1 MKHTQRDAILKSVK
15 QYLQTLYRE
24 QLKAV
29 ILYGSQ
35 AREDAH
41 EFSDIDILVVLD
53 APINPYREIDRSSE
67 FIAQI
72 CLDNDIVIS
81 RHFISSDKFQNA
93 NNPFL
98 QNIRNEGI
106 PV

>member
-1 MKHTQRDAILKSVK
+1 MKHPQLESILESVK
-15 QYLQTLYRE
+15 QYLQKLYGK

-41 EFSDIDILVVLD
+41 EFSDIDILVILETS
-53 APINPYREIDRSSE
+53 INPYQEIDRTSE
-67 FIAQI
+67 FIAKL
-72 CLDNDIVIS
+72 CLDNDVVIS

-93 NNPFL
+93 STPFL

>member
-1 MKHTQRDAILKSVK
+1 MRRNAILANVK
-15 QYLQTLYRE
+15 QSLQTLYGE

-35 AREDAH
+35 ARKDTH

-53 APINPYREIDRSSE
+53 AQINPYREIDRTSE
-67 FIAQI
+67 FIAQL

-81 RHFISSDKFQNA
+81 RHFISSEKFQNA
-93 NNPFL
+93 SNPFL
-98 QNIRNEGI
+98 QNIRKEG
-106 PV
+106 VLV